1 MLQIRRPQYWRIEL
15 PVAEPDDTYR
25 AVLLREVF
33 DKILLFEKTECPFQR
48 SFTVELPSPPET
60 PVKRK
65 AWTADGKNLISTP
78 FQDLSPPAH
87 APMAISR
94 GERST
99 SMSYEFSL
107 VDDAHDRCPVGV
119 RDRSLSQVASS
130 NSAHEDSGAPTNV
143 GRVRD
148 RAPWFWGQDD
158 DHHSVGPLERSPINP
173 PTWRGKIFQSSTA
186 TSIPSSPSTST
197 EGFQYPDI
205 SSPDSSVGEM
215 EALHEQTR
223 SYRYRESHGF
233 QGSEDNVHVDIPR
246 IVGELEA
253 ASHRARETREPR
265 GVNNKRVRPSMAT
278 GARAQQD
285 CVVAD
290 EGDDD
295 ARKPGN
301 PKGVDDLASFEGS
314 GHVAPVNLARKR
326 MTRMLAGRSY
336 TSATPPP
343 TMAAPSNEKSVGRKV
358 AQSKPP
364 HSQTESRSPGT
375 STDSFHSVQSW
386 RSSVTPTREFSSE
399 VKGNG
404 VLGPS
409 AKATQSDDVSAPKDP
424 LDTSPDP
431 PATSDGRHVTQ
442 ITAEKDPKEP
452 AGGENAPGARRP
464 SMFEDKL
471 QVRRRS
477 HANSL
482 SISHRALSPLPPAAN
497 FFAPPPRPAPQS
509 RLSVVRG
516 LPATIIQKTIE
527 LLLGPPSYLVKLM
540 LKVAAK
546 IAAGQWRG
554 LVLGFGEAGEQI
566 PVQWDYYSD
575 GEFSDLSDSD
585 DYTLAARSSNYNDG
599 VSRTNVRRRARHT
612 RDDDD
617 DDHSCEVD

>member
-15 PVAEPDDTYR
+15 PVADPDDTYR

-48 SFTVELPSPPET
+48 SFTVKLPSPPET

-99 SMSYEFSL
+99 SMSYDFSL

-119 RDRSLSQVASS
+119 RDRSLSQVAFS

-148 RAPWFWGQDD
+148 RTPWFWGQDD
-158 DHHSVGPLERSPINP
+158 DHSVGASERSPVNP
-173 PTWRGKIFQSSTA
+173 PTWRGRIVQGSTA
-186 TSIPSSPSTST
+186 ASIPSSPSTST

-223 SYRYRESHGF
+223 NYRYRELHSF
-233 QGSEDNVHVDIPR
+233 QASEESVHVDIPR

-253 ASHRARETREPR
+253 ASHRAQETREPR
-265 GVNNKRVRPSMAT
+265 GVNNKRARPSTAA
-278 GARAQQD
+278 GAGTQQE
-285 CVVAD
+285 CLVAD
-290 EGDDD
+290 EGDGD
-295 ARKPGN
+295 ALKPGR
-301 PKGVDDLASFEGS
+301 PKSGDDLASFEGS
-314 GHVAPVNLARKR
+314 GRVAPVNLARKR
-326 MTRMLAGRSY
+326 MTRMLAGRSF

-343 TMAAPSNEKSVGRKV
+343 TMAAQSNEKPVERRA

-364 HSQTESRSPGT
+364 HSRTESRSPGT
-375 STDSFHSVQSW
+375 STDSFHSVESW
-386 RSSVTPTREFSSE
+386 RSSVTPTRESSSE
-399 VKGNG
+399 AKGNG
-404 VLGPS
+404 VSGPP
-409 AKATQSDDVSAPKDP
+409 AKATQSNDVSAPKDP
-424 LDTSPDP
+424 LDTSPDL
-431 PATSDGRHVTQ
+431 PAASDGRHATQ
-442 ITAEKDPKEP
+442 ITTGEDSKEP
-452 AGGENAPGARRP
+452 IGGEMAPGARRP

-471 QVRRRS
+471 RVRRRS

-497 FFAPPPRPAPQS
+497 FFAPPPPRPAPQS
-509 RLSVVRG
+509 RLAAVRG
-516 LPATIIQKTIE
+516 LPATIFQKTIE

-575 GEFSDLSDSD
+575 GGFSDLSDSD
-585 DYTLAARSSNYNDG
+585 DYTLTARSSNYNDG
-599 VSRTNVRRRARHT
+599 VSRTKVRRRAKYT
-612 RDDDD
+612 RDD